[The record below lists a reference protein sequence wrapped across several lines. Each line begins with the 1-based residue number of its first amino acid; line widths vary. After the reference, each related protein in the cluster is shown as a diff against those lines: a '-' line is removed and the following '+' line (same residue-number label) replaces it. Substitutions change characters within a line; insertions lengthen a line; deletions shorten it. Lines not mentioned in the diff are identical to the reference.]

1 MVGISI
7 HNPIWRKIWL
17 NAALTQVLITID
29 FLALV
34 GHTPTKS
41 SWNQRLKF
49 NKTSLVIL
57 SDGYSG
63 EGIKTSCV
71 RQHVT
76 EETLA
81 MQKTIKCPT
90 CNFEFALTYSR
101 AFACQGCPLS
111 VSGCDYARCPRCDN
125 EFKLHDLNIT
135 TNRVATRHMN
145 KHVSKLLS
153 DYYKEFGE
161 SARR

>member
-1 MVGISI
+1 M
-7 HNPIWRKIWL
+7 
-17 NAALTQVLITID
+17 
-29 FLALV
+29 
-34 GHTPTKS
+34 
-41 SWNQRLKF
+41 
-49 NKTSLVIL
+49 
-57 SDGYSG
+57 
-63 EGIKTSCV
+63 SCV

-81 MQKTIKCPT
+81 MQKTIKCPN

-111 VSGCDYARCPRCDN
+111 VTGCEYARCPRCDS
-125 EFKLHDLNIT
+125 EFKIHDLNIT
-135 TNRVATRHMN
+135 PNRMATRHLD

-153 DYYKEFGE
+153 GYYQEFGE